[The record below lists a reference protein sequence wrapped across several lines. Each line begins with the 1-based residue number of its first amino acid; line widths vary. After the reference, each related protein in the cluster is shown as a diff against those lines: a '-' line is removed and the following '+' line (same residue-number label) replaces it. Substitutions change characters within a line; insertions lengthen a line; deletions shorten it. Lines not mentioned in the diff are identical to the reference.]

1 MFYRKAESRERTEP
15 VIRKRSRATAG
26 REKQDQRK
34 AKKTIRRAKAS
45 DTDQETKA
53 PELKRP
59 EQTRETKINKLRG
72 HKPQTRQ

>member
-1 MFYRKAESRERTEP
+1 MSKKARKPEESL
-15 VIRKRSRATAG
+15 K
-26 REKQDQRK
+26 K

-59 EQTRETKINKLRG
+59 EQTRVTKRNKLRG
-72 HKPQTRQ
+72 HKPQTRP